1 MEGQNYCEW
10 LEFEEVYALRNLFQ
24 EKFTYMKRCKL
35 CVAARSRAQI
45 NLLDNVQQGTGMQE
59 QR

>member
-10 LEFEEVYALRNLFQ
+10 LEFKEVYALRNVFQ
-24 EKFTYMKRCKL
+24 EKFTYMKICKL
-35 CVAARSRAQI
+35 CVAARSHAQI
-45 NLLDNVQQGTGMQE
+45 NQLDSVQQGTGMQE